1 MRGFSN
7 RAVIVWIIATGVIAV
22 ALKLWSPGEP
32 MWASVTASV
41 PRWALLTWV
50 PLLAASGWPVVFGGI
65 GLLAVGTL
73 QLRGPDEPPERAYRF
88 VAANL
93 QAYAEP
99 SDALDGM
106 LAATGAD
113 VLITIEERER
123 AVEGAVERARWTDR
137 PKASYG
143 MGVWCRGACEAQI
156 LGPFGGGQRGMPV
169 ATVSFEGACVVG
181 VHVPPPFSGKGQD
194 STDAVESQFAYLSA
208 LEGAVDPATGEL
220 VHDLGACTSGQPTLW
235 IGDFNASPGTGLYRA
250 VSALGL
256 IDLFAWPETHA
267 GSWPNGGGWPRF
279 AVLRLDHAFAS
290 PGLDARAHM
299 RSIPGSDH
307 RAVVV
312 DWMR

>member
-1 MRGFSN
+1 MGK
-7 RAVIVWIIATGVIAV
+7 TEVIAEGRLTSYLYDFLRARKDGV
-22 ALKLWSPGEP
+22 ESTGNGRRESFRHLPIPRMTNTYIAPGESEP
-32 MWASVTASV
+32 DAIIGSVK
-41 PRWALLTWV
+41 
-50 PLLAASGWPVVFGGI
+50 SGF
-65 GLLAVGTL
+65 
-73 QLRGPDEPPERAYRF
+73 
-88 VAANL
+88 
-93 QAYAEP
+93 YAK
-99 SDALDGM
+99 SFA
-106 LAATGAD
+106 
-113 VLITIEERER
+113 
-123 AVEGAVERARWTDR
+123 
-137 PKASYG
+137 
-143 MGVWCRGACEAQI
+143 
-156 LGPFGGGQRGMPV
+156 GGQ
-169 ATVSFEGACVVG
+169 
-181 VHVPPPFSGKGQD
+181 
-194 STDAVESQFAYLSA
+194 
-208 LEGAVDPATGEL
+208 VDPATGEL